1 MNSLAFAP
9 HEYGLILLCGSSD
22 GFISLHEYKNESWVS
37 RRQEAH
43 NLGVNSVSWGPS
55 FNPITFQSED
65 DNSLGNTLA
74 PMRFVSG
81 GCDNLV
87 KVWVMSKPQ
96 DLNEEMELKYTELKG
111 HNDWVRDVTWLNYVG
126 YAYDTIASCSE
137 DENVFVWKFDKVENK
152 WSNTS
157 LKKKFN
163 NPTWKV
169 SWSYC
174 GSYLAVSAGDN
185 YVYLFKENSQDDW
198 EEFSQIN
205 QEGNVEQ
212 INENNN

>member
-1 MNSLAFAP
+1 
-9 HEYGLILLCGSSD
+9 
-22 GFISLHEYKNESWVS
+22 
-37 RRQEAH
+37 
-43 NLGVNSVSWGPS
+43 
-55 FNPITFQSED
+55 
-65 DNSLGNTLA
+65 
-74 PMRFVSG
+74 MRFVSG

-87 KVWVMSKPQ
+87 KVWVMSKSQ
-96 DLNEEMELKYTELKG
+96 DLNEEMELKYTELKA

-126 YAYDTIASCSE
+126 YAYDTIASCGE
-137 DENVFVWKFDKVENK
+137 DENVLVWKFDKVENK

-157 LKKKFN
+157 LRKKFN

-185 YVYLFKENSQDDW
+185 YVYLFKENSQDEW